1 MLVTVFSILEVS
13 IFFYYSN
20 ILLQDEK
27 YFLASSYPAQ
37 INASNELDLYQSK
50 ARDHN
55 STIISNFQNIWVSPA
70 GN

>member
-1 MLVTVFSILEVS
+1 MLVTVFSILEVL

-37 INASNELDLYQSK
+37 INASNELYLYQSK

-55 STIISNFQNIWVSPA
+55 STIISNFQNI
-70 GN
+70 

>member
-1 MLVTVFSILEVS
+1 MLVTVFSILEVL
-13 IFFYYSN
+13 IF
-20 ILLQDEK
+20 LLQDEK